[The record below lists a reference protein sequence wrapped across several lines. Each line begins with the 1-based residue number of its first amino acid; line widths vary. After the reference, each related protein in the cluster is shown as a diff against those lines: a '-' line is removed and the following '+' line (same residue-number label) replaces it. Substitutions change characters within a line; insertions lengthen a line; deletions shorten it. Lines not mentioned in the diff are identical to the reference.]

1 MSTAMPYC
9 TVALKIIVFLQFSFM
24 RHASTWDEAFIVM
37 LCNSLVWFCI
47 GRGSRKLRE
56 RSTSKRAK
64 EGDL

>member
-1 MSTAMPYC
+1 
-9 TVALKIIVFLQFSFM
+9 M

-37 LCNSLVWFCI
+37 LCNSLVWFGI